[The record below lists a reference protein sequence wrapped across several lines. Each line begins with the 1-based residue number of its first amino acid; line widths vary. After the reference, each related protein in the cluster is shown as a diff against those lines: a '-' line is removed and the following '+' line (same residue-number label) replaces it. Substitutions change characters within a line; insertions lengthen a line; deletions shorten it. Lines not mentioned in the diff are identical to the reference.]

1 MSYNLTRSDGVTPLL
16 TLADGQTNSTA
27 TSLVLIGKN
36 YAGYGTFLN
45 ENFIKLLENFSYSSA
60 PNAPLTGQL
69 WYHST
74 EGVLKVYN
82 GQSWKPISSSAAGP
96 DQPNSPVL
104 GDLWW
109 DTASNQLKVWS
120 GAAWVAIGPGI
131 TTTSGGGS
139 TTGVDV
145 TSISATS
152 GGPFTA
158 IRFQI
163 SNTTIAIISRESTPY
178 TPQPTIAGFP
188 TINPGLNL
196 ISPGAGGLSGS
207 QFTGNASSAL
217 TLQGLSASQFLRSD
231 QNTSTSFT
239 ITSTAGFNVSS
250 DLEIRPGS
258 EIKLEGVSNNKDISF
273 WVRRSGTPT
282 KAVSIIGS
290 TAALQVSGS
299 ILPNTNDAREIGSNS
314 LRFANVWATT
324 FRGTAITAQYADL
337 AERFEADVPMEPGT
351 VVELGGTKE
360 ITQAVQELS
369 DEVFGVISTL
379 PGFLMNG
386 SAGTDVTH
394 PAVAVN
400 GRVPVRVI
408 GKVKKGD
415 RLVSA
420 GRGLARAARKD
431 ELTAFNVL
439 GRALENKT
447 SDSEGLVEAIVKL
460 NS

>member
-1 MSYNLTRSDGVTPLL
+1 MPYTITTTSGA
-16 TLADGQTNSTA
+16 TLASIADGTVNNTN
-27 TSLVLIGKN
+27 TSLTLIGKN
-36 YAGYGTFLN
+36 YAGYGIFLN
-45 ENFIKLLENFSYSSA
+45 ENYIKLLENFAFSTA

-69 WYHST
+69 WYDSAT
-74 EGVLKVYN
+74 GVLKVYN
-82 GQSWKPISSSAAGP
+82 GQAWKPISSSASGAT
-96 DQPNSPVL
+96 QPNSPVT

-120 GAAWVAIGPGI
+120 GSAWVTIGPGI

-139 TTGVDV
+139 TSGVDV
-145 TSISATS
+145 TTITDTNTQSRVI
-152 GGPFTA
+152 
-158 IRFQI
+158 IRFRV
-163 SNTTIAIISRESTPY
+163 SNTTIAIISGDNVSY
-178 TPQPTIAGFP
+178 TPQPGIAGFP

-196 ISPGAGGLSGS
+196 IAPNILSGA
-207 QFTGNASSAL
+207 QFTGNASTAL
-217 TLQGLSASQFLRSD
+217 TLGGLSSSQFLRSD

-239 ITSTAGFNVSS
+239 ITSGAGFNVGS
-250 DLEIRPGS
+250 DLQITPGS
-258 EIKLEGVSNNKDISF
+258 EIKLEAVSNNKDISF

-282 KAVSIIGS
+282 KAVSVIGS
-290 TAALQVSGS
+290 SAALQVHGS
-299 ILPNTNDAREIGSNS
+299 ILPNTNDTREIGSNS

-337 AERFEADVPMEPGT
+337 AERFEADIPMEPGT

-386 SAGTDVTH
+386 GAGTDTTH

-447 SDSEGLVEAIVKL
+447 TDDEGLVEAIVKL